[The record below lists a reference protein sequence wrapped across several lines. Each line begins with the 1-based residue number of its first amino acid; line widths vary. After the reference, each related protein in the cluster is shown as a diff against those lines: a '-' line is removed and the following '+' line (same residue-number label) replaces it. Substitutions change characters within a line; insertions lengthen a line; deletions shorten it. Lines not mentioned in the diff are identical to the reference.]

1 MTPQVRPPTVDLPPL
16 ATTTGAM
23 WRTLRR
29 GGARRPPLTPYGAP
43 VKFGGQGTRVLVSGG
58 EYPGGL
64 AAVRALRAAG
74 YEPWVADP
82 TDGSYGALSR
92 AAAGSVRVT
101 DPRSDALSFA
111 GELAKAASR
120 LRVGAVLPG
129 TEPALLA
136 LGEHRGLFAPEVAVG
151 APPPEL
157 TIAATDKQSLAT
169 RAVAAG
175 FAVPPTELIT
185 LDDLRAGRAAPPY
198 PVVVKPVRS
207 ELSGG
212 GNGLRRF
219 EVVQARD
226 DGELISA
233 LSDLPDRA
241 GLVQPY
247 MVGPIRTVNGVAW
260 NGTIVAAVHKLADR
274 TWPLDCGV
282 VCYART
288 VLAEPEVD
296 RATRALIAD
305 LGWSGLFNL
314 QMIST
319 GGKHYVIDL
328 NPRIYHSLGLAVAA
342 GANLP
347 AIWTSLLLG
356 HQPPYSGYRTGV
368 RFRSEE
374 DAMALWGTLVGG
386 QRGAALRGLVPYPNT
401 AHAVLSLRDPAPT
414 LNILRRAVRVAR
426 RRTGPRS

>member
-1 MTPQVRPPTVDLPPL
+1 ME
-16 ATTTGAM
+16 
-23 WRTLRR
+23 
-29 GGARRPPLTPYGAP
+29 
-43 VKFGGQGTRVLVSGG
+43 FGDRGTRVLVSGG
-58 EYPGGL
+58 EYTGGL

-82 TDGSYGALSR
+82 VDGTYGALSR

-101 DPRSDALSFA
+101 DPRADPLSFA

-120 LRVGAVLPG
+120 LGAGVVLPG

-136 LGEHRGLFAPEVAVG
+136 LGEHRGLFPAEVAVG

-157 TIAATDKQSLAT
+157 TIAATDKQSLAA
-169 RAVAAG
+169 RASAAG
-175 FAVPPTELIT
+175 FAVPPTHLVT
-185 LDDLRAGRAAPPY
+185 LDDLRAGRVAPRY

-207 ELSGG
+207 ELWDGDV
-212 GNGLRRF
+212 LQRF

-226 DGELISA
+226 EAA
-233 LSDLPDRA
+233 LTAALTGLPDQA

-247 MVGPIRTVNGVAW
+247 VVGPIRTVNGVAW
-260 NGTIVAAVHKLADR
+260 RGEVVAAVHKLADR

-282 VCYART
+282 VCSART
-288 VLAEPEVD
+288 VPVEPEVD
-296 RATRALIAD
+296 RAARALMAD

-314 QMIST
+314 QMISA
-319 GGKHYVIDL
+319 GGAHHVIDL
-328 NPRIYHSLGLAVAA
+328 NPRIYHSLALAVAA

-356 HQPPYSGYRTGV
+356 HRPTFAGYRTGV

-374 DAMALWGTLVGG
+374 DAMALWGTLLDGHA
-386 QRGAALRGLVPYPNT
+386 GAALRGLVPHRHT
-401 AHAVLSLRDPAPT
+401 THAVVSLRDPAPT

-426 RRTGPRS
+426 RRGGPRG